1 MTNNFKNCTAGHNV
15 FWALK
20 LAATFIWLAVL
31 PTIAVSQVL
40 ADEGRIHI
48 TLFKAAYGSG
58 SGYLF
63 FQGHKYG

>member
-1 MTNNFKNCTAGHNV
+1 VF

-40 ADEGRIHI
+40 ADEGRIHM
-48 TLFKAAYGSG
+48 TLFEAAYGGG
-58 SGYLF
+58 SAYLF